1 MEPINPVNADAIR
14 FDRYEPALRISA
26 RGQAYANP
34 LVWGALESIATPT
47 GRLVYD
53 QRSATEFALIWVKR
67 GTRGSVAVSKKDGEQ
82 TATFSFGPM
91 LALVPA
97 LRVQRGFIRLMPFRL
112 EPVEGGTLFLIDIT
126 VELVVPSSRRGQ

>member
-1 MEPINPVNADAIR
+1 MQPINPVIADAIR
-14 FDRYEPALRISA
+14 FQFFDPALRVSA

-53 QRSATEFALIWVKR
+53 QRSETEFALLWVKQ
-67 GTRGSVAVSKKDGEQ
+67 GTPGSVKVCKKETER

-97 LRVQRGFIRLMPFRL
+97 LRVQRGFIRRLPFRL
-112 EPVEGGTLFLIDIT
+112 EPVEGGTLFLIDIK
-126 VELVVPSSRRGQ
+126 EEQVVPSSRRGQ